1 MSWWIPALV
10 GATLATVLASVWLLA
25 FRKLLE
31 RQQAAQ
37 AIQAD
42 RESLQSEPS
51 SQTFKPIASFLDPDE
66 DEPHTPLPS
75 QSMAPLAFN
84 LYVEVRGA
92 IEGWTSA
99 GMDVETEL
107 KEIFDLPMAKYHE
120 AHVWWMSALDGAE
133 DRLRDVERRVEVFAE
148 RYGGTSG

>member
-1 MSWWIPALV
+1 MNWWIPALV
-10 GATLATVLASVWLLA
+10 GAFLASILAAIWLLA

-37 AIQAD
+37 AAL
-42 RESLQSEPS
+42 REAVSMQTEPS

-99 GMDVETEL
+99 GMDVELEL
-107 KEIFDLPMAKYHE
+107 KEVFDLHLSKYRE
-120 AHVWWMSALDGAE
+120 AHAWWMSALEGAD
-133 DRLRDVERRVEVFAE
+133 DRLLDVERRVEVFAE

>member
-10 GATLATVLASVWLLA
+10 GAVAATILAVVWLAA

-31 RQQAAQ
+31 KQQASAPTPE
-37 AIQAD
+37 A
-42 RESLQSEPS
+42 ELSLRPEPS
-51 SQTFKPIASFLDPDE
+51 SEGLKPIASFLDPDE

-75 QSMAPLAFN
+75 QSMAPLTFN
-84 LYVEVRGA
+84 RYVEVRGA
-92 IEGWTSA
+92 IEGWTLA
-99 GMDVETEL
+99 GMDVDLEL
-107 KEIFDLPMAKYHE
+107 KEVFDLPMSKYHE
-120 AHVWWMSALDGAE
+120 AHVWWMSALEGAD

>member
-1 MSWWIPALV
+1 MSWWIPASL
-10 GATLATVLASVWLLA
+10 GALLATLFAAIWLLA

-31 RQQAAQ
+31 RQQASQ
-37 AIQAD
+37 AALK
-42 RESLQSEPS
+42 ESESMQSEPS

-84 LYVEVRGA
+84 RYIEVRGA

-99 GMDVETEL
+99 GMDVELEL
-107 KEIFDLPMAKYHE
+107 KEVFDLHMSKYRE
-120 AHVWWMSALDGAE
+120 AHAWWMSALEGAE